1 MYSYS
6 SILSLNVACC
16 GKNGMEKSWIDF
28 GSDGWEGGSMDRSV
42 TYTPMRMIFKTTG
55 VYCEVCDARI

>member
-28 GSDGWEGGSMDRSV
+28 GSDGWEGGFHG
-42 TYTPMRMIFKTTG
+42 P
-55 VYCEVCDARI
+55 VCYIYSNAHDIQDDWCLL